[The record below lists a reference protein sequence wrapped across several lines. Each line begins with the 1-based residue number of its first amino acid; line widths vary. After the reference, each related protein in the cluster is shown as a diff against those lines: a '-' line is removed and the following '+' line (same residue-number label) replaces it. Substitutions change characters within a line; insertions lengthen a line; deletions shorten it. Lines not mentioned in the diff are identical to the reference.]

1 MSSKISTHSVIEYLK
16 VRSSAVSQSG
26 QPVNSDHLS
35 ALLDQTD
42 KLFMA
47 RIAEQLTGQ
56 PLSQPL
62 SQQVS
67 QPLSQQVS
75 QQVSQPLSQPV
86 TQLNMQPNM
95 QQNTPHT
102 THASQPV
109 GQLATQSVSQS
120 ATQPA
125 TQLNTQPNTS
135 HMLHMVHS
143 EHPNHSIENT
153 TLSSAHVVNQLVNL
167 SNKVLQSE
175 NNNQLAEMAESFV
188 EHLTGQL
195 AGQLVNILPSQ

>member
-56 PLSQPL
+56 PLSQPVG
-62 SQQVS
+62 QQA
-67 QPLSQQVS
+67 
-75 QQVSQPLSQPV
+75 
-86 TQLNMQPNM
+86 TQINTQS
-95 QQNTPHT
+95 NTPHT

-109 GQLATQSVSQS
+109 GKPTTQSANQPATQS
-120 ATQPA
+120 ANQPA
-125 TQLNTQPNTS
+125 TQLNTQSNTP
-135 HMLHMVHS
+135 HTLHMVHS

-153 TLSSAHVVNQLVNL
+153 TTSSSAHVVNQLVNL
-167 SNKVLQSE
+167 SNKVLQPE